1 MINEH
6 GEENHFEMKS
16 AILPVQLTED
26 EIASRGEKL
35 AALFQ
40 LLEQLKSDRSDE
52 MQEWKKRIDDKQAE
66 AHQLAIVITGGWE
79 DRPVSTCTT
88 FDYKRLTVTTTR
100 TDTGEILNSRPMTEE
115 ERQRELPLNAKS

>member
-1 MINEH
+1 
-6 GEENHFEMKS
+6 
-16 AILPVQLTED
+16 VQLTED

-40 LLEQLKSDRSDE
+40 LLEELKSNRAEE
-52 MQEWKKRIDDKQAE
+52 MQQWKKRIDDKQAE
-66 AHQLAIVITGGWE
+66 AHRLAIVITGGWE